1 VYCCEKCFSDKNL
14 INYIQQ
20 NGSKNNC
27 DFCGSKNIICINPVE
42 LKDLFINLIDLYTP
56 FKNKYFIER
65 NYSSSLGELIQNE
78 WNIFNNI
85 LTKNDQNSLL
95 DEIRND
101 KDDDS
106 FYSSSKKWID
116 FKYEFLLKSGISY
129 WGYLSEKLQTDTR
142 FIIKQS
148 DDETENFFNLL
159 DETFSLAEKV
169 ISEKRKFYRARLGC
183 DKEKKNYFSKCIP
196 FKEMGAPPKDKS
208 KPGRANPH
216 GIPFLY
222 LASDKETALSE
233 VRPWK
238 KAKVSIATF
247 LTNQQLKIIDLTG
260 VDNIK
265 SPFVFQGNLKKEIEK
280 RYFIKNL
287 SSKLAKPVNPNNSN
301 IEYIPTQ
308 FITEYIKIN
317 NYDGIK
323 YKSAMGPG
331 NNIVL
336 FDENEVTKKD
346 SYIFEVENINY
357 KFKEY
362 EN

>member
-1 VYCCEKCFSDKNL
+1 
-14 INYIQQ
+14 
-20 NGSKNNC
+20 
-27 DFCGSKNIICINPVE
+27 
-42 LKDLFINLIDLYTP
+42 
-56 FKNKYFIER
+56 
-65 NYSSSLGELIQNE
+65 
-78 WNIFNNI
+78 
-85 LTKNDQNSLL
+85 
-95 DEIRND
+95 
-101 KDDDS
+101 
-106 FYSSSKKWID
+106 
-116 FKYEFLLKSGISY
+116 
-129 WGYLSEKLQTDTR
+129 
-142 FIIKQS
+142 
-148 DDETENFFNLL
+148 
-159 DETFSLAEKV
+159 
-169 ISEKRKFYRARLGC
+169 
-183 DKEKKNYFSKCIP
+183 
-196 FKEMGAPPKDKS
+196 MGAPPKDKS

-287 SSKLAKPVNPNNSN
+287 SSKLAKPVDPNNSN

-323 YKSAMGPG
+323 YNSAMGPG

-346 SYIFEVENINY
+346 SYILEVENIDY
-357 KFKEY
+357 KYKEY